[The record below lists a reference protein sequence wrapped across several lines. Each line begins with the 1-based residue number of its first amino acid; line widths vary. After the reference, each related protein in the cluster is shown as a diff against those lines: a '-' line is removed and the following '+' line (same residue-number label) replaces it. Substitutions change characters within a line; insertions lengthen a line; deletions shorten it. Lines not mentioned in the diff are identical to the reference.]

1 MLWGSWIAATGR
13 WAAAS
18 RLQPGHN
25 KATGGSGTVGTLA
38 GLRNRRQKGLG
49 HRYPPIQAERERP
62 GAQPPGRT
70 VRGSFMSFVCQAVP
84 ASRALGQPAVIAL
97 ALCAGACAPG
107 RSHVTTPPTTA
118 ALPPLPRVPV
128 TAKPEQPVFS
138 QTGPASWYRPKL
150 QKRTA
155 SGEAFDPAI
164 FTAAHRSLPFGTV
177 VRVTCLKTG
186 KMVMVRI
193 NDRGPFTHG
202 RVLDISAAAAEVLGM
217 KQDGEATVLIEEFV
231 SDQTLT
237 KS

>member
-1 MLWGSWIAATGR
+1 
-13 WAAAS
+13 
-18 RLQPGHN
+18 
-25 KATGGSGTVGTLA
+25 
-38 GLRNRRQKGLG
+38 
-49 HRYPPIQAERERP
+49 
-62 GAQPPGRT
+62 
-70 VRGSFMSFVCQAVP
+70 MSSISQAVP
-84 ASRALGQPAVIAL
+84 GGRALGHPAVIAL
-97 ALCAGACAPG
+97 ALCASACAPSRG
-107 RSHVTTPPTTA
+107 HVGAVPQTA
-118 ALPPLPRVPV
+118 ALPSLPRVPV
-128 TAKPEQPVFS
+128 TAKAEKPVFS

-177 VRVTCLKTG
+177 IRVTCLKTG

-231 SDQTLT
+231 SDQIVT